1 MEETERERE
10 LKREDERE
18 RKGRKNR
25 ATTFTPELVLP
36 SKNNELAN
44 DFMAGC
50 AYRRVNI
57 L

>member
-1 MEETERERE
+1 MNSKLIKIDLFSGRDRERVRE

-36 SKNNELAN
+36 SKK
-44 DFMAGC
+44 
-50 AYRRVNI
+50 
-57 L
+57 